1 MIDKI
6 LESYPDETFLKM
18 EGFDDAIIGKDINTN
33 KLIYSFTKCIQ
44 ILIKDM
50 VEEEALDYFYYNIV
64 GSYVGEN
71 TPIIVEDSF

>member
-6 LESYPDETFLKM
+6 MESYPDETFLKM
-18 EGFDDAIIGKDINTN
+18 DGFDEAIIGKDINSN

>member
-6 LESYPDETFLKM
+6 MESYPDETFLKM
-18 EGFDDAIIGKDINTN
+18 DGFDEAIIGKDINSN

-50 VEEEALDYFYYNIV
+50 VEEEALDYFYFNIV

>member
-33 KLIYSFTKCIQ
+33 RLIYSFTKCIQ

-50 VEEEALDYFYYNIV
+50 VEEEALDYFYHNIV
-64 GSYVGEN
+64 GGYVGEN